1 MFPPKLITSLHANY
15 PHFSSHSNFRK
26 SEAIPSHALISHAQK
41 QQQQIESN
49 KIFNH
54 HEPHMPLSTK
64 LLNLILSHAFE
75 TSTIEPDVSHHQSH
89 DPAN

>member
-1 MFPPKLITSLHANY
+1 MFPPKLINSLHANY
-15 PHFSSHSNFRK
+15 PHFPLTLTLENLKHFLPYSHFSR
-26 SEAIPSHALISHAQK
+26 PK